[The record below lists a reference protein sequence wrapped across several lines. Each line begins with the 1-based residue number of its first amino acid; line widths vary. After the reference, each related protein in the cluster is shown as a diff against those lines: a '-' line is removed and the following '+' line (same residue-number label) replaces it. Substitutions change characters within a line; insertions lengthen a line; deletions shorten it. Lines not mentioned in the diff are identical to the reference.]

1 MRYFM
6 ADFSSGFSGYEK
18 AEDIHGQ
25 IRLCLAAGNSLLH
38 LKNMNFNFA
47 CRYSPEQ
54 AKQVRLILDREGV
67 KALSL
72 WVAGDVEA
80 QNAVTLAGIYGVEYI
95 VAETAEIKNAIEK
108 LTDKYTVIAENEK
121 RG

>member
-1 MRYFM
+1 M
-6 ADFSSGFSGYEK
+6 ADFSLGFFGYEK

-25 IRLCLAAGNSLLH
+25 IRLCQTAGKTLLH

-54 AKQVRLILDREGV
+54 AKQVKIILDREGV

-72 WVAGDVEA
+72 WVAKDVEPQRA
-80 QNAVTLAGIYGVEYI
+80 VENAKIYGVEYI
-95 VAETAEIKNAIEK
+95 VAEDENTKKAIENIS
-108 LTDKYTVIAENEK
+108 DEFTVMTEGEI
-121 RG
+121 

>member
-1 MRYFM
+1 M
-6 ADFSSGFSGYEK
+6 ADFSLGFFGYEK

-25 IRLCLAAGNSLLH
+25 IRLCRAAGKSLLH

-54 AKQVRLILDREGV
+54 AKQVRMILDREGV

-72 WVAGDVEA
+72 WVANDVEPKLA
-80 QNAVTLAGIYGVEYI
+80 VENAKIYGVEYI
-95 VAETAEIKNAIEK
+95 VAEDDKTKNAIESIS
-108 LTDKYTVIAENEK
+108 DEFTVITEDK
-121 RG
+121 